1 MKRRD
6 FIAGGATLALLPA
19 APGLLRAADLPAPL
33 VYEPGVLAQRLDAG
47 ETVFL
52 DFKAS
57 WCTTCAA
64 QTRVLDK
71 LKAENP
77 AYLKHVTFIDV
88 DWDTFGRSQMVARMR
103 IPRRSTL
110 VVLKG
115 DEELGRLVADTREE
129 KIRALMDTALD
140 AAQAA

>member
-1 MKRRD
+1 MQRRD
-6 FIAGGATLALLPA
+6 FLALTA
-19 APGLLRAADLPAPL
+19 AITVAMPIKARAAALDYSPGLVD
-33 VYEPGVLAQRLDAG
+33 QRLAAG
-47 ETVFL
+47 ETVFV

-64 QTRVLDK
+64 QERVLNG

-77 AYLKHVTFIDV
+77 AYERAVTFINV
-88 DWDTFGRSQMVARMR
+88 DWDSYRDDALTVFLN

-115 DEELGRLVADTREE
+115 DEELGRIVAGTGRAEI
-129 KIRALMDTALD
+129 KALMDTAL
-140 AAQAA
+140 AAATGG

>member
-6 FIAGGATLALLPA
+6 VLALGAAVTLMPLLPA
-19 APGLLRAADLPAPL
+19 MARAETQAYSPEALKAA
-33 VYEPGVLAQRLDAG
+33 LAG
-47 ETVFL
+47 GKPVFL

-57 WCTTCAA
+57 WCSTCKAQGRVIAA
-64 QTRVLDK
+64 

-77 AYLKHVTFIDV
+77 AYGAQIVFMDV
-88 DWDTFGRSQMVARMR
+88 DWDTWKDKAIVADMN

-115 DEELGRLVADTREE
+115 DRELGRIVAGTGRSEI
-129 KIRALMDTALD
+129 KALMDMALTA
-140 AAQAA
+140 A

>member
-1 MKRRD
+1 MNRRD
-6 FIAGGATLALLPA
+6 LLKITAAVSLAPLLPVRA
-19 APGLLRAADLPAPL
+19 AQAQALAYAPGM
-33 VYEPGVLAQRLDAG
+33 VEQRLAAG
-47 ETVFL
+47 ETLFV

-64 QTRVLDK
+64 QDRVIAA

-77 AYLKHVTFIDV
+77 AYAAGITFIDV
-88 DWDTFGRSQMVARMR
+88 DWDLYAEDALTLRLG

-115 DEELGRLVADTREE
+115 QQELGRLVAVTGRDE
-129 KIRALMDTALD
+129 IRALMDTAL
-140 AAQAA
+140 AAATA